1 VLLKIANLSRSTYY
15 YQRSKQNVP
24 DKYAH
29 VKALITKVFH
39 ENKGVYGYRRITK
52 VLKKMGFGYN
62 HKTVRKLML
71 LVGLKCMV
79 RLKKYKS
86 YKGPVGKIAPN
97 LLERD
102 FNAEGFKQK
111 WLTDITEMAFMGKKL
126 YFSPI
131 LDCYNAEIISYTL
144 SHSPNLELVLKMIQ
158 KAFAK
163 FKSLKGLIMH
173 SDQGWHYQHQ
183 QYRYLLKEQGII
195 QSMSRKG
202 NCFDN
207 AKMES
212 FFGVFKSE
220 LLYLKHFENIDHL
233 KQEIHAYI
241 RWYNEDRIK
250 LQLNGLSPIKY
261 RQQALLVA

>member
-1 VLLKIANLSRSTYY
+1 LLKVAKLSRSTYY
-15 YQRSKQNVP
+15 YHRSKQNAP
-24 DKYAH
+24 DKYAL
-29 VKALITKVFH
+29 VKKDIIELFH
-39 ENKGVYGYRRITK
+39 KANEVYGYRRITK
-52 VLKKMGFGYN
+52 DLKKMGYGIN
-62 HKTVRKLML
+62 HKTVRKLMNL
-71 LVGLKCMV
+71 LGLKCLV
-79 RLKKYKS
+79 RVKKYKS
-86 YKGPVGKIAPN
+86 HKGTVGKIAPN
-97 LLERD
+97 LLQRD

-111 WLTDITEMAFMGKKL
+111 WLTDITEIAFMGKKL
-126 YFSPI
+126 YLSPI

-144 SHSPNLELVLKMIQ
+144 SYSPNLELVLKML
-158 KAFAK
+158 KEAFAK

-220 LLYLKHFENIDHL
+220 LVYLKHFETIDHL
-233 KQEIHAYI
+233 IQEIHAYI

-250 LQLNGLSPIKY
+250 LHLNGLSPIKY